1 MPVAPGDPA
10 PDFTLP
16 DQRGDDVTLADMR
29 GKWVVLYF
37 YPKDGTPGCTREA
50 CSFRDSHEHFAE
62 AGAVVIGVSRDSI
75 ASHAEFAARHDL
87 PFTLVSDATGA
98 LRGLY
103 GVPRTLGL
111 LDGRVTYVIDPDGI
125 VRHVFDSQI
134 RAARHQAEALAA
146 IRRGSHP

>member
-16 DQRGDDVTLADMR
+16 DQRGEDVSLADIR

-50 CSFRDSHEHFAE
+50 CSFRDSHEHFVA
-62 AGAVVIGVSRDSI
+62 AGAVVIGVSRDGI
-75 ASHAEFAARHDL
+75 ASHAAFVARHDL
-87 PFTLVSDATGA
+87 PFTLVSDPTGE

-146 IRRGSHP
+146 IRRGSRP